1 MLILL
6 YYFFVIQITEK
17 PKSSRYNT
25 GSNSR
30 YSHSNTQ
37 KEEYNTGSNSAGSGS
52 VPSTGVGSKKL
63 WQSVSKRSDEDHSG
77 GSISASSGGNSISI
91 SNSNGDSFGSDE

>member
-37 KEEYNTGSNSAGSGS
+37 KVEYNTGSNSAGSGS
-52 VPSTGVGSKKL
+52 GSTEVGSKKL

-77 GSISASSGGNSISI
+77 GSSSDGGDSSGYV
-91 SNSNGDSFGSDE
+91 